1 MILSSEMKT
10 IIAIANFSYLATIG
24 EFISHEA
31 EEPAGVEYILVEKMR
46 FEFKANSIKCG
57 RNFEVLGPIVLAVAG
72 QTAR

>member
-1 MILSSEMKT
+1 MKT

-31 EEPAGVEYILVEKMR
+31 EEPAGVGYKFVEKMR
-46 FEFKANSIKCG
+46 FEFKNNWIKHG
-57 RNFEVLGPIVLAVAG
+57 RNFEVLGPIILAVAG